1 MKTHFEMMAAY
12 NRWAN
17 ETLYKAAGALSAEEF
32 GRDVGAFFGS
42 MKGTLNHILTAD
54 RIWMR
59 RFTGEGDAPG
69 RLDAILHNALPAL
82 KLARQAEDRRI
93 IEWISGLD
101 EKALEGRFTYMSIVA
116 PRTISQR
123 LAPALTH
130 VFNHQIHHRGQ
141 AHMILSVLGKEP
153 PSLDMIHFHRTS
165 AGKDYA

>member
-1 MKTHFEMMAAY
+1 MKQHFQMMAAY

-17 ETLYKAAGALSAEEF
+17 EVLYEAAGTLTAEEF
-32 GRDVGAFFGS
+32 GRDSGAFFGS

-59 RFTGEGDAPG
+59 RFTGEGDAPD

-93 IEWISGLD
+93 VEWIGGLD
-101 EKALEGRFTYMSIVA
+101 EQALQGRFTYMSIVN

-123 LAPALTH
+123 VAPALTH
-130 VFNHQIHHRGQ
+130 FFNHQTHHRGQ
-141 AHMILSVLGKEP
+141 AHMVLSVLGKEP
-153 PSLDMIHFHRTS
+153 PSLDLAYFHRTS